1 MKKILGLLGLAVIVI
16 AAGYGLKKWR
26 PSVAAPTAGGVVVS
40 GYVPYTLVKQLGGE
54 ETAVEMLLPPNAEP
68 HSFEPSPGTLVQV
81 HKAALF
87 VYVSGALEPW
97 VQDVLGA
104 AGKDTKVVE
113 LAAGLPQAQD
123 PHVWMDF
130 GFIVDMARTLTAAL
144 VEKDPSRTA
153 QYQQNL
159 TRFEQEIA
167 LLDREFAT
175 ALKDCQSREIVHI
188 GHLAFSALAKRY
200 GLSLTAL
207 AGASHDA
214 EQSVRKVAD
223 LVKHIR
229 AEKVPALFTEE
240 EVSPRLAQ
248 AVAAETSAEIFPLYT
263 IEHVTKTDFDQA
275 VTYAQLMRRNLE
287 SLQKGLKC
295 RK

>member
-1 MKKILGLLGLAVIVI
+1 M
-16 AAGYGLKKWR
+16 
-26 PSVAAPTAGGVVVS
+26 
-40 GYVPYTLVKQLGGE
+40 
-54 ETAVEMLLPPNAEP
+54 
-68 HSFEPSPGTLVQV
+68 
-81 HKAALF
+81 
-87 VYVSGALEPW
+87 
-97 VQDVLGA
+97 
-104 AGKDTKVVE
+104 
-113 LAAGLPQAQD
+113 
-123 PHVWMDF
+123 
-130 GFIVDMARTLTAAL
+130 
-144 VEKDPSRTA
+144 
-153 QYQQNL
+153 
-159 TRFEQEIA
+159 
-167 LLDREFAT
+167 
-175 ALKDCQSREIVHI
+175 
-188 GHLAFSALAKRY
+188 AFSALAKRY

-214 EQSVRKVAD
+214 EHSVRKVAD